1 MKCLPAGPLPACRNH
16 LLLACTECNQ
26 CAAWRLRD
34 GKNGVSGTGSF
45 GQTGLQETLGPYHM
59 LPMQQSVLDGCS
71 WEQWRGTPS
80 RAGSRRLFGDAQGS
94 CRVIIAVLRLAAAG
108 QPEHE
113 QLACN
118 GSKILPADASAF
130 GFPDQLAGCLGGVPQ
145 GSSHKEAI
153 LVDNLQL
160 VDEAGKDALIQ
171 AVAAYP
177 SMLFVLCCR
186 CQLPGWL
193 AEYGLASRAHDRA

>member
-1 MKCLPAGPLPACRNH
+1 MPARRTSSCLSKSSASGMYGMQPVRGLEVAGWQERRVGYRLFRPDRIVGNAGSIPYDPNAAICSGR
-16 LLLACTECNQ
+16 LLLGAV
-26 CAAWRLRD
+26 AKR
-34 GKNGVSGTGSF
+34 
-45 GQTGLQETLGPYHM
+45 
-59 LPMQQSVLDGCS
+59 
-71 WEQWRGTPS
+71 TPS

-94 CRVIIAVLRLAAAG
+94 CRAIIAVLRLAAAG

-118 GSKILPADASAF
+118 GKEILPADASAF

-177 SMLFVLCCR
+177 SMFFVLCGR
-186 CQLPGWL
+186 CPLPGWL
-193 AEYGLASRAHDRA
+193 AEYELAPRSHDRA

>member
-1 MKCLPAGPLPACRNH
+1 MARTAYRVPALSARSDCRKRWVH
-16 LLLACTECNQ
+16 TICSQ
-26 CAAWRLRD
+26 CSNLFWTAAL
-34 GKNGVSGTGSF
+34 GSSG
-45 GQTGLQETLGPYHM
+45 E
-59 LPMQQSVLDGCS
+59 
-71 WEQWRGTPS
+71 GTPS
-80 RAGSRRLFGDAQGS
+80 RAGFRRPFGDAQGS

-118 GSKILPADASAF
+118 GNEILPADASAF

-186 CQLPGWL
+186 CPLPGWL
-193 AEYGLASRAHDRA
+193 AEYELASRAHDRA